1 MQRRSLPPHY
11 LKSTP
16 KSYRA
21 VQVVSQSSP
30 EHIQKTLMRAIP
42 IFTQYLTAV
51 DNVCACR
58 NDNAV
63 VVHDGI
69 YRTSFA
75 RY

>member
-1 MQRRSLPPHY
+1 
-11 LKSTP
+11 
-16 KSYRA
+16 
-21 VQVVSQSSP
+21 
-30 EHIQKTLMRAIP
+30 MRAIP